1 MITELINNKVIDPID
16 FEWQSKLRVIWTSD
30 NEAEAVCGGWNQRF
44 GYEYLGTQQKLV
56 ITPLTSRY
64 FVFIASALRER
75 SSIMLQCGPHNLLG
89 SEIVSELS
97 ELVNI
102 PYKTVFCGSHSTISS
117 LTSLLNG
124 AAMADTWIFF
134 EHLDKLSLTTLT
146 TFLKEVQLLQQQFI
160 ISNFNKNLIKNRNIN
175 QTQQQI
181 LENMEVTPT
190 MRTLGIFAS

>member
-1 MITELINNKVIDPID
+1 
-16 FEWQSKLRVIWTSD
+16 
-30 NEAEAVCGGWNQRF
+30 
-44 GYEYLGTQQKLV
+44 
-56 ITPLTSRY
+56 
-64 FVFIASALRER
+64 
-75 SSIMLQCGPHNLLG
+75 
-89 SEIVSELS
+89 
-97 ELVNI
+97 
-102 PYKTVFCGSHSTISS
+102 
-117 LTSLLNG
+117 
-124 AAMADTWIFF
+124 MADTWIFF